1 MYIVI
6 FNPTNK
12 NYGILETDKEHLAGF
27 NKEGDAELAAE
38 EAKKSDKSLK
48 SFSIFKECIYNK
60 K

>member
-12 NYGILETDKEHLAGF
+12 NYGVLETDKERLAGF
-27 NKEGDAELAAE
+27 ATEGDAEIAADQT
-38 EAKKSDKSLK
+38 KKADRSLI
-48 SFSIFKECIYNK
+48 SYSIFKECVYNK